1 MKKNT
6 QSGFSLIEL
15 LLVVTIIGIIAA
27 LGVPSFQKGI
37 RAADNG
43 AAFATLRTMSAVQVS
58 YYSQNGRFANLSE
71 LNAAQQNTFG
81 TLNGGGT
88 SLTRGRFIYE
98 MSPLTPDATQLK
110 SEYTIIASGTNG
122 VAGTPYIFRLNQT
135 GEIVQVSP

>member
-15 LLVVTIIGIIAA
+15 LLVVTIVGIIAA

-43 AAFATLRTMSAVQVS
+43 AAFATLRTMSSVQIS
-58 YYSQNGRFANLSE
+58 FYSQNNRFANISE
-71 LNAAQQNTFG
+71 LNGAHNNAFG
-81 TLNGGGT
+81 ILSGSGT
-88 SLTRGRFIYE
+88 SIARGRFIYE
-98 MSPLTPDATQLK
+98 MSPLTPDNNQLK
-110 SEYTIIASGTNG
+110 DGYTIIASGTNG
-122 VAGTPYIFRLNQT
+122 VTGTPYIFRVNQT